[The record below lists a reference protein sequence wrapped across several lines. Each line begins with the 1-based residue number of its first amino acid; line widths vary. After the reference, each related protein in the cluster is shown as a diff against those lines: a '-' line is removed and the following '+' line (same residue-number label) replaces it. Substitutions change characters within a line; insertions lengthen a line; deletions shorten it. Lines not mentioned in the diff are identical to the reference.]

1 MRFVFVILATTGW
14 SYCAA
19 QDVVPS
25 KLKVVKSVEHSSVKN
40 QANTG
45 TCWSF
50 SATSLVESQG
60 THNGTEPIDISE
72 MFTVRNIYIEK
83 AKNYILRQGKAQFGE
98 GGLGH
103 DVIRA
108 IDLYG
113 AVPENIY
120 SGLLVDQK
128 YHDHSKL
135 EPVLKA
141 FLDSLLTRRP
151 IKDDW
156 LDDYTMILDNRLGKV
171 PDAFMYHEK
180 MYTPQSFSREVLHF
194 SSDDYVNIT
203 SFMHHPFYKPFVLEV
218 PDNFSSGQYYNVPL
232 DELISIVEGAIE
244 KGFTVMWDADV
255 SNKNFRQKTDGYAL
269 ASTTTDT
276 SKPLKPDD
284 KEVSY
289 DQEMRQKLF
298 ENLTTEDDH
307 LMHIVGKEKSN
318 NGKEFFLVK
327 NSWGEVGPFKGYI
340 HVSVAYFAINTISLV
355 MPKAALP
362 KSLLTKLGI

>member
-1 MRFVFVILATTGW
+1 MRFVFVMLATIGW
-14 SYCAA
+14 SYGSA
-19 QDVVPS
+19 QDAVPS
-25 KLKVVKSVEHSSVKN
+25 NLQVVKSVEHSSVKN

-50 SATSLVESQG
+50 STTSLVESLG
-60 THNGTEPIDISE
+60 THNGVEAIDISE

-113 AVPENIY
+113 AVPETIY
-120 SGLLVDQK
+120 SGLLVDQE
-128 YHDHSKL
+128 YHDHSRL
-135 EPVLKA
+135 EPMLKK
-141 FLDSLLTRRP
+141 FLDSVLSIRP
-151 IKDDW
+151 IKEDW
-156 LDDYTMILDNRLGKV
+156 LDDYTHILDTQLGRV
-171 PDAFMYHEK
+171 PDAFRYHEK
-180 MYTPQSFSREVLHF
+180 TYTPQSFAREVLHF
-194 SSDDYVNIT
+194 NSDDYVNVT
-203 SFMHHPFYKPFVLEV
+203 SFTHHPFYKPFVLEV
-218 PDNFSSGQYYNVPL
+218 PDNFSSGEYYNVPL
-232 DELISIVEGAIE
+232 QELILMAKGAIE

-255 SNKNFRQKTDGYAL
+255 SNKNFRQKTEGYAL
-269 ASTTTDT
+269 VRMIEDS
-276 SKPLKPDD
+276 SKPFKPDD
-284 KEVSY
+284 KEVPY

-307 LMHIVGKEKSN
+307 LMHIVGIEKSSS
-318 NGKEFFLVK
+318 GKEFFLVK

-340 HVSVAYFAINTISLV
+340 HVSEAYFAINTISLV